1 MTTKILI
8 QTSGHGKMPFKATE
22 GSAGYDIF
30 AAEELILEPNKSAM
44 VATGLQVEIPL
55 GYELQI
61 RSRSG
66 LAAKNNVCVL
76 NAPGTIDS
84 DYRGEIKVI
93 LFNHGQ
99 AAFHIELGMR
109 IAQMVLCK
117 VPHAELV
124 QVDSLSDTTRSAG
137 GFGSTGVK

>member
-1 MTTKILI
+1 
-8 QTSGHGKMPFKATE
+8 
-22 GSAGYDIF
+22 
-30 AAEELILEPNKSAM
+30 
-44 VATGLQVEIPL
+44 
-55 GYELQI
+55 
-61 RSRSG
+61 
-66 LAAKNNVCVL
+66 L